1 MHKSFTRRLVLA
13 VVLGTLSGAI
23 AHADTTPSPTPLSV
37 TGGDPVPTS
46 PASSQSFLLCFRR
59 CCNITV
65 RRIPSSPERET
76 SNASDAY

>member
-46 PASSQSFLLCFRR
+46 PG
-59 CCNITV
+59 IVTV
-65 RRIPSSPERET
+65 ILT
-76 SNASDAY
+76 VLQAVL